1 MSKTNERKGNL
12 IYRQI
17 SLKRVKVIVVVVGEI
32 VGRWARWTPQ
42 ATHLGG
48 IIVAPKEAGNVVV
61 VIIIIDRAQHR
72 RKGLLDGTLRLQLV
86 HRRSHLVLGTLGR
99 QQVVQVQIDIAYLRP
114 RRAHLRLWFTT
125 VNQVHCVALFV
136 ATVPTTASSA
146 AVHRLRL

>member
-1 MSKTNERKGNL
+1 M
-12 IYRQI
+12 
-17 SLKRVKVIVVVVGEI
+17 KRVKVIVVVVGEI

-61 VIIIIDRAQHR
+61 VIIIDRAQHR

-86 HRRSHLVLGTLGR
+86 HRRSNLVLGALGR

-114 RRAHLRLWFTT
+114 RRAHLRLWLTI
-125 VNQVHCVALFV
+125 VHQVHCVALFV

-146 AVHRLRL
+146 AIHRLRL